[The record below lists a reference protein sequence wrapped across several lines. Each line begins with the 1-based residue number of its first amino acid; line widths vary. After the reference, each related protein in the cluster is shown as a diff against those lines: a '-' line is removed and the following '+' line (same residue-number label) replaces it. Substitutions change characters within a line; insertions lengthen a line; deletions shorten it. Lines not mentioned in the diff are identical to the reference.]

1 MASRS
6 VMQVD
11 PDVGITDLIRR
22 LTDDSKR
29 LVSDEVRL
37 AKLEVREGIRLGAK
51 GTLWLAVA
59 FGVAVV
65 ALVAATVFLAA
76 LIGRIANHHYWLGAI
91 VTGLVELGLALWLVK
106 RGLHSFSEPSYTLAE
121 TRAEA
126 KRTVEALTN
135 GRG

>member
-6 VMQVD
+6 VMRVE

-22 LTDDSKR
+22 LSDDSKR

-37 AKLEVREGIRLGAK
+37 AKLEVREGVRLGAK

-65 ALVAATVFLAA
+65 ALVAFTVFLAA
-76 LIGRIANHHYWLGAI
+76 LIGRLANHHYWLGAI
-91 VTGLVELGLALWLVK
+91 VTGLLELGLALWLVK
-106 RGLHSFSEPSYTLAE
+106 RGLHAFAEPSYTLAE

-126 KRTVEALTN
+126 ERTVGALTN
-135 GRG
+135 GKG